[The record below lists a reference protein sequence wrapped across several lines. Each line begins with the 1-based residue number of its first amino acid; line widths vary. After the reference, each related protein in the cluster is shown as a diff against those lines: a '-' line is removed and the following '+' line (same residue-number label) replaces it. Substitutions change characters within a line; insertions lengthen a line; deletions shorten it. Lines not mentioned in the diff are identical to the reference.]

1 MSNIWRRVKCLR
13 AHVFHRVVGSSGTL
27 FDTLLL
33 FFDVQRMI
41 AHDTILPKLSYS
53 RLYYTP
59 MKLCKTIAIQSP
71 CSMSSPTRICKLE
84 VLLCLSIFYFWQ
96 THCPHSINR
105 LLPVDCTVP
114 GRDPPENFPKRGAP
128 SESPSYI
135 VT

>member
-1 MSNIWRRVKCLR
+1 MLHGPTVPSCCLIS
-13 AHVFHRVVGSSGTL
+13 FHFRWGKLSTRTVL
-27 FDTLLL
+27 
-33 FFDVQRMI
+33 I
-41 AHDTILPKLSYS
+41 APETSFPKLSYS

-71 CSMSSPTRICKLE
+71 CSMSCPTRICKLE